1 MMLTMRT
8 TVTLDPDV
16 AALVQRRMEERGV
29 SFKQAVND
37 AIRAGLT
44 DPTGAPP
51 PFRTR
56 TADLGVPAVPLDKA
70 LALAAALEDEELV
83 RKQQVG
89 K

>member
-1 MMLTMRT
+1 MPAMRT

-16 AALVQRRMEERGV
+16 AALLQRRMEERGIP
-29 SFKQAVND
+29 FKQAVND

-44 DPTGAPP
+44 DPAAAPR

-56 TADLGVPAVPLDKA
+56 TADLGVPTVPLDRA
-70 LALAAALEDEELV
+70 LALAAAFEDEEIA
-83 RKQQVG
+83 RKQQIG